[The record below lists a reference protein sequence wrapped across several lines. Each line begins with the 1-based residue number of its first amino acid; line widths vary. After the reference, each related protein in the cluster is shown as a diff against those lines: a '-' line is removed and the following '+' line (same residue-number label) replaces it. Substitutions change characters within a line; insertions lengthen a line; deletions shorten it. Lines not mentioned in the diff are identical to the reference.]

1 MSAYPDKETDSS
13 YSLVTIPS
21 PANPK
26 SPLHLFTADG
36 EVTANFD
43 MYERHFNALTNP
55 TGGELGSAVEFAE
68 RLMREDLLVVSFWK
82 QNEWTGSMTVERK
95 QRVTMPD
102 SFDKGSNLMKVRSW
116 TGRLDR
122 EHAL

>member
-1 MSAYPDKETDSS
+1 
-13 YSLVTIPS
+13 
-21 PANPK
+21 
-26 SPLHLFTADG
+26 
-36 EVTANFD
+36 
-43 MYERHFNALTNP
+43 
-55 TGGELGSAVEFAE
+55 
-68 RLMREDLLVVSFWK
+68 VSFWK